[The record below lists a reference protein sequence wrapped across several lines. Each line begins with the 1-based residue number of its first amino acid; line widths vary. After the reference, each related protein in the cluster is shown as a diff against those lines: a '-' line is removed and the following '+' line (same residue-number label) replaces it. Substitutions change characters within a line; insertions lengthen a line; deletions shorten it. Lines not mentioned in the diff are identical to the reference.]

1 MTSPLLSA
9 AAEPAAQPGA
19 QPAAGRR
26 PRVRLTAGGVVSAA
40 WLVLLLL
47 ASLTAPLWEPYPVDD
62 QDPAHTL
69 AGPSA
74 SHWLGTDELGR
85 DVLTRIAA
93 GSWISVGPA
102 LLAVVVAF
110 GIGIPLALV
119 AAEHG
124 RWVERGSSRFAE
136 LLLALPSM
144 VILLAFVGAVG
155 VHPWAI
161 MTVLGVLLSAPVY
174 RIFLGQAQSVR
185 TLLYVDAAR
194 VNGVSSLRVNLRHV
208 LPAMA
213 TTIAVQAAQLFAIGV
228 LIEAGLAFMGFGPSV
243 PSPSWGGL
251 IADASQNVYTDPWLM
266 VPTGVVLAL
275 TVIAANVVA
284 DGVGTGRTR
293 ERASGP
299 RGRKRRP
306 VRPAP
311 ASAAA
316 AGAAADVSQ
325 APTGDVLLDV
335 SDLTVTADEGPD
347 LVTGVSFALRPG
359 KVLGLV
365 GESGCGKTMTAR
377 ALPGLLPDGVAVT
390 GGSVWFAGR
399 DLASLPEQEL
409 RALRGREIALISQEP
424 MVALDPVFSIGYQL
438 TQPIRRFRGDGRNR
452 VGRAEAR
459 RIAAELL
466 GRVGI
471 TDPRRVLRSYPH
483 QLSGGMA
490 QRVCIALALTGSPRL
505 LIADEPTT
513 ALDVTVQ
520 AEILS
525 LLRSLV
531 ETRGLSVLIV
541 SHDLGVVADLCDDVA
556 VMYAGQVVESGT
568 VAEVLGQPVHPYT
581 AALLAANPH
590 VAEGLP
596 VPGRLPSIPG
606 TVPAPA
612 DWPSGCRFAGR
623 CPLATEACALPVPV
637 TPAHGHGTVPSGTVL
652 SGTVLSGPVLSGPV
666 LSGPVLSGTVR
677 CVHPLSSRQEPR
689 PPVDLPVPR
698 PLQPGVTS

>member
-1 MTSPLLSA
+1 MSRVSLPRTA
-9 AAEPAAQPGA
+9 RGVGGA
-19 QPAAGRR
+19 LA
-26 PRVRLTAGGVVSAA
+26 AA
-40 WLVLLLL
+40 WLVVLLL

-124 RWVERGSSRFAE
+124 RWVERGFSRFAE
-136 LLLALPSM
+136 LLLALPSII
-144 VILLAFVGAVG
+144 ILLAFVGAVG

-174 RIFLGQAQSVR
+174 RIFLGQAQSLR
-185 TLLYVDAAR
+185 TRLYVDAAR

-208 LPAMA
+208 LPAML
-213 TTIAVQAAQLFAIGV
+213 TTIAVQAAQLFAVSI

-243 PSPSWGGL
+243 PAPSWGGL
-251 IADASQNVYTDPWLM
+251 IADASQNVYGDPWLM

-275 TVIAANVVA
+275 TVVAANVLA
-284 DGVGTGRTR
+284 DTVQVGAGER
-293 ERASGP
+293 EQAPAAR
-299 RGRKRRP
+299 RRP
-306 VRPAP
+306 VRPAAARLP
-311 ASAAA
+311 SGAAA
-316 AGAAADVSQ
+316 APPDRDPGA
-325 APTGDVLLDV
+325 LLEV
-335 SDLTVTADEGPD
+335 RDLTVSVADGPG
-347 LVTGVSFALRPG
+347 LVTGVSFTLRPG
-359 KVLGLV
+359 AVLGLV

-377 ALPGLLPDGVAVT
+377 ALPGLLPEGVAVT
-390 GGSVWFAGR
+390 GGAVWFSGR
-399 DLASLPEQEL
+399 DLAGLQEKEL
-409 RALRGREIALISQEP
+409 RAIRGREIALISQEP

-438 TQPIRRFRGDGRNR
+438 TQPIRRFRRAGRHR

-466 GRVGI
+466 GQVGI
-471 TDPRRVLRSYPH
+471 VDAKRIMRSYPH

-490 QRVCIALALTGSPRL
+490 QRVCIALALTGSPGL

-531 ETRGLSVLIV
+531 QARGLSVIIV
-541 SHDLGVVADLCDDVA
+541 SHDLGVVADLCDEVA

-568 VAEVLGQPVHPYT
+568 VADVLGRPTHPYT
-581 AALLAANPH
+581 AALLGANPH

-596 VPGRLPSIPG
+596 VPERLPSIPG

-612 DWPSGCRFAGR
+612 DWPAGCRFAGR
-623 CPLATEACALPVPV
+623 CALATEECARPVPA
-637 TPAHGHGTVPSGTVL
+637 TQAHG
-652 SGTVLSGPVLSGPV
+652 
-666 LSGPVLSGTVR
+666 SGTVR
-677 CVHPLSSRQEPR
+677 CVHPLHAPQAPSLLHDP
-689 PPVDLPVPR
+689 PVPR
-698 PLQPGVTS
+698 RVEPGVAS

>member
-1 MTSPLLSA
+1 MTAPSLTPPLNLA
-9 AAEPAAQPGA
+9 GGP
-19 QPAAGRR
+19 PAAGRGR
-26 PRVRLTAGGVVSAA
+26 PRLRAGGALSAA
-40 WLVLLLL
+40 WLVILLL

-62 QDPAHTL
+62 QDSLHTL
-69 AGPSA
+69 AGPSG

-93 GSWISVGPA
+93 GGWISVGPG

-110 GIGIPLALV
+110 GIGIPLALT

-144 VILLAFVGAVG
+144 IILLAFVGAVG
-155 VHPWAI
+155 VHMWAI

-228 LIEAGLAFMGFGPSV
+228 LIEAGLAFMGFGPKV
-243 PSPSWGGL
+243 PTPSWGGL

-266 VPTGVVLAL
+266 VPTGLVLAL
-275 TVIAANVVA
+275 TVIAANVLA
-284 DGVGTGRTR
+284 DSVQTGTGRAGPGQAGLGQAG
-293 ERASGP
+293 RA
-299 RGRKRRP
+299 GR
-306 VRPAP
+306 AP
-311 ASAAA
+311 SAAA
-316 AGAAADVSQ
+316 VTAS
-325 APTGDVLLDV
+325 APPDPDPLLDV
-335 SDLTVTADEGPD
+335 RDLTVAVAGGPG
-347 LVTGVSFALRPG
+347 LVTGVSFSMRRG
-359 KVLGLV
+359 TVLGLV

-377 ALPGLLPDGVAVT
+377 ALPGLLPEGVQVA

-399 DLASLPEQEL
+399 DLAGLPEKEL
-409 RALRGREIALISQEP
+409 RAIRGRDIAMISQEP

-438 TQPIRRFRGDGRNR
+438 TQPIRRFRGVGQHGVDGHR

-459 RIAAELL
+459 RIAAGLL
-466 GRVGI
+466 AQVGI
-471 TDPRRVLRSYPH
+471 TNPRRVLRSYPH

-531 ETRGLSVLIV
+531 RDTGLSVLIV
-541 SHDLGVVADLCDDVA
+541 SHDLGVIADLCDDVA

-568 VAEVLGQPVHPYT
+568 VAAVLGQPSHPYT
-581 AALLAANPH
+581 AALLGANPH
-590 VAEGLP
+590 VSEGLP

-612 DWPSGCRFAGR
+612 DWPAGCRFAGR
-623 CPLATEACALPVPV
+623 CALATAACADPVPA
-637 TPAHGHGTVPSGTVL
+637 TRAHGGGR
-652 SGTVLSGPVLSGPV
+652 
-666 LSGPVLSGTVR
+666 VR
-677 CVHPLSSRQEPR
+677 CIHPLSPWPEPNQA
-689 PPVDLPVPR
+689 DGLPVPR
-698 PLQPGVTS
+698 PVEPGVTS

>member
-1 MTSPLLSA
+1 M
-9 AAEPAAQPGA
+9 
-19 QPAAGRR
+19 RV
-26 PRVRLTAGGVVSAA
+26 PRALRTAGGALSAA
-40 WLVLLLL
+40 WLVFLLL
-47 ASLTAPLWEPYPVDD
+47 ASLTASWWLPYQVDA

-69 AGPSA
+69 AGPSS
-74 SHWLGTDELGR
+74 SHWLGTDDLGR
-85 DVLTRIAA
+85 DVLSRIAA

-110 GIGIPLALV
+110 GIGIPLALL

-124 RWVERGSSRFAE
+124 RWVERGFSRFAE
-136 LLLALPSM
+136 LLLALPSII
-144 VILLAFVGAVG
+144 ILLAFVGAVG

-174 RIFLGQAQSVR
+174 RIFLGQAQSLR
-185 TLLYVDAAR
+185 TRLYVDAAR

-213 TTIAVQAAQLFAIGV
+213 TTIAVQAAQLFAISV

-251 IADASQNVYTDPWLM
+251 IAVASQHVYDDPWLM

-275 TVIAANVVA
+275 TVIAANGLADAVA
-284 DGVGTGRTR
+284 GGR
-293 ERASGP
+293 EREAVTP
-299 RGRKRRP
+299 RRRRA
-306 VRPAP
+306 VAARPAGFAP
-311 ASAAA
+311 A
-316 AGAAADVSQ
+316 
-325 APTGDVLLDV
+325 TGGMLLDV
-335 SDLTVTADEGPD
+335 RDLTVAVGGPD
-347 LVTGVSFALRPG
+347 GPALVTGVSFALPPG
-359 KVLGLV
+359 TVFGLV

-377 ALPGLLPDGVAVT
+377 ALPGLLPEGVEVT

-399 DLASLPEQEL
+399 DLAGLPDKEL
-409 RALRGREIALISQEP
+409 RAIRGREIAVISQEP
-424 MVALDPVFSIGYQL
+424 MVALDPMFSIGYQL
-438 TQPIRRFRGDGRNR
+438 TQPIRRFRG

-466 GRVGI
+466 GQVGI
-471 TDPRRVLRSYPH
+471 VDAGRMLRSYPH

-490 QRVCIALALTGSPRL
+490 QRVCIALALTGSPKL

-525 LLRSLV
+525 LLRALV
-531 ETRGLSVLIV
+531 RTTGLSVIIV
-541 SHDLGVVADLCDDVA
+541 SHDPGVVADLCDEVA

-568 VAEVLGQPVHPYT
+568 VAEVLGQPAHPYT

-596 VPGRLPSIPG
+596 VPERLPSIPG
-606 TVPAPA
+606 TVPAPP
-612 DWPSGCRFAGR
+612 DWPAGCRFASR
-623 CPLATEACALPVPV
+623 CSLATAECAAPVPAI
-637 TPAHGHGTVPSGTVL
+637 PAHSAANHGAGM
-652 SGTVLSGPVLSGPV
+652 
-666 LSGPVLSGTVR
+666 VR
-677 CVHPLSSRQEPR
+677 CVHPLSSPAE
-689 PPVDLPVPR
+689 LPVPHPVER
-698 PLQPGVTS
+698 GVPS

>member
-1 MTSPLLSA
+1 MSRRYLPRTA
-9 AAEPAAQPGA
+9 RGVGGA
-19 QPAAGRR
+19 
-26 PRVRLTAGGVVSAA
+26 LSAA

-62 QDPAHTL
+62 QDPTHTL

-102 LLAVVVAF
+102 MLAVVVAF
-110 GIGIPLALV
+110 GIGIPLALL

-124 RWVERGSSRFAE
+124 RWVERGFSRFAE
-136 LLLALPSM
+136 LLLALPA
-144 VILLAFVGAVG
+144 VIILLAFVGAVG

-161 MTVLGVLLSAPVY
+161 MTVLGVLLSAAVY
-174 RIFLGQAQSVR
+174 RVFLGQAQSLR
-185 TLLYVDAAR
+185 TRLYVDAAR

-208 LPAMA
+208 LPAML
-213 TTIAVQAAQLFAIGV
+213 TTIAVQAAQLFAVSI

-243 PSPSWGGL
+243 PAPSWGGL
-251 IADASQNVYTDPWLM
+251 IADASQSVYTDPWLM

-275 TVIAANVVA
+275 TVIAANVLA
-284 DGVGTGRTR
+284 DAVGGER
-293 ERASGP
+293 ERASGAGP
-299 RGRKRRP
+299 RPRRP
-306 VRPAP
+306 AGPAASGLPSGEAVATDRETGALLEVR
-311 ASAAA
+311 
-316 AGAAADVSQ
+316 
-325 APTGDVLLDV
+325 
-335 SDLTVTADEGPD
+335 DLTVSVADGPG
-347 LVTGVSFALRPG
+347 LVTGVSFALAPG
-359 KVLGLV
+359 AVLGLV

-377 ALPGLLPDGVAVT
+377 AVLGLLPEGVAVT
-390 GGSVWFAGR
+390 GGSVWFADR
-399 DLASLPEQEL
+399 DLAGLPERQL
-409 RALRGREIALISQEP
+409 RAVRGREIALISQEP

-438 TQPIRRFRGDGRNR
+438 IQPIRRFRG
-452 VGRAEAR
+452 VGRAQAR

-466 GRVGI
+466 GQVGI
-471 TDPRRVLRSYPH
+471 VDARRIMRSYPH

-531 ETRGLSVLIV
+531 QARGLSVIIV
-541 SHDLGVVADLCDDVA
+541 SHDLGVVADLCDEVA

-568 VAEVLGQPVHPYT
+568 VAGVLGRPTHPYT
-581 AALLAANPH
+581 SALLGANPH

-596 VPGRLPSIPG
+596 VPERLPSIPG

-612 DWPSGCRFAGR
+612 DWPAGCRFSSR
-623 CPLATEACALPVPV
+623 CPLATDECARPVPA
-637 TPAHGHGTVPSGTVL
+637 TRAHG
-652 SGTVLSGPVLSGPV
+652 
-666 LSGPVLSGTVR
+666 SGTVR
-677 CVHPLSSRQEPR
+677 CVHPLQATQEPR
-689 PPVDLPVPR
+689 ASHDLPVPR
-698 PLQPGVTS
+698 HVEPGVAS

>member
-1 MTSPLLSA
+1 
-9 AAEPAAQPGA
+9 
-19 QPAAGRR
+19 
-26 PRVRLTAGGVVSAA
+26 VRSAGGALSAA

-47 ASLTAPLWEPYPVDD
+47 GSLTAPLWEPYPVDD
-62 QDPAHTL
+62 QNPLHTL
-69 AGPSA
+69 AGPSG
-74 SHWLGTDELGR
+74 SHWLGTDQLGR

-93 GSWISVGPA
+93 GSWISVGPG

-110 GIGIPLALV
+110 GIGIPLALT

-136 LLLALPSM
+136 LLLALPSL

-213 TTIAVQAAQLFAIGV
+213 TTIAVQAAQLFAIGI
-228 LIEAGLAFMGFGPSV
+228 LIEAGLAFLGFGPSV

-251 IADASQNVYTDPWLM
+251 IAEASQSVYTDPWLM
-266 VPTGVVLAL
+266 VPTGLVLAL
-275 TVIAANVVA
+275 TVIAANVLA
-284 DGVGTGRTR
+284 DTVGGERER
-293 ERASGP
+293 ERAAAAR
-299 RGRKRRP
+299 RGKRRP
-306 VRPAP
+306 VRPA
-311 ASAAA
+311 AAA
-316 AGAAADVSQ
+316 EVAGITAAGPVAGTAAAPDPG
-325 APTGDVLLDV
+325 ALLEV
-335 SDLTVTADEGPD
+335 RDLTVAVADGPR
-347 LVTGVSFALRPG
+347 LVTGVSFALRAG
-359 KVLGLV
+359 AVLGLV
-365 GESGCGKTMTAR
+365 GESGCGKTITAR
-377 ALPGLLPDGVAVT
+377 ALPGLLPEGVQVA
-390 GGSVWFAGR
+390 GGAVWFDGR
-399 DLASLPEQEL
+399 DLACLPENQL
-409 RALRGREIALISQEP
+409 RAIRGREIAMISQEP

-438 TQPIRRFRGDGRNR
+438 TQPIRRFRSAGQHGAGGHGAGGHR

-466 GRVGI
+466 AQVGI

-531 ETRGLSVLIV
+531 NTTGLSVLIV
-541 SHDLGVVADLCDDVA
+541 SHDLGVVADICDDVA
-556 VMYAGQVVESGT
+556 VMYAGQVVEAGT
-568 VAEVLGQPVHPYT
+568 VAEVLGRPSHPYT
-581 AALLAANPH
+581 AALLGANPH

-596 VPGRLPSIPG
+596 VPDRLPSIPG

-623 CPLATEACALPVPV
+623 CSLATEECREPVPV
-637 TPAHGHGTVPSGTVL
+637 ARAHGAGS
-652 SGTVLSGPVLSGPV
+652 
-666 LSGPVLSGTVR
+666 VR
-677 CVHPLSSRQEPR
+677 CIHPLSPRHEPL
-689 PPVDLPVPR
+689 PAPALPVPR
-698 PLQPGVTS
+698 PVEPGVTS

>member
-1 MTSPLLSA
+1 M
-9 AAEPAAQPGA
+9 
-19 QPAAGRR
+19 RV
-26 PRVRLTAGGVVSAA
+26 PRALRTAGGVLSAA
-40 WLVLLLL
+40 WLVFLLL
-47 ASLTAPLWEPYPVDD
+47 ASVTASWWLPYQVDA

-69 AGPSA
+69 AGPSS

-85 DVLTRIAA
+85 DVLSRIAA

-102 LLAVVVAF
+102 LLAIVVAF
-110 GIGIPLALV
+110 GIGIPLALL

-124 RWVERGSSRFAE
+124 RWVEHGFSRFAE
-136 LLLALPSM
+136 LLLALPSI

-174 RIFLGQAQSVR
+174 RIFLGQAQSLR
-185 TLLYVDAAR
+185 TRLYVDAAR

-213 TTIAVQAAQLFAIGV
+213 TTIAVQAAQLFAISV

-251 IADASQNVYTDPWLM
+251 IAAASQHVYDDPWLM

-275 TVIAANVVA
+275 TVIAANGLADAVA
-284 DGVGTGRTR
+284 GGR
-293 ERASGP
+293 EREPATP
-299 RGRKRRP
+299 RHRKPRTI
-306 VRPAP
+306 VR
-311 ASAAA
+311 AA
-316 AGAAADVSQ
+316 AGGTHD
-325 APTGDVLLDV
+325 TEGMLLDV
-335 SDLTVTADEGPD
+335 RDLTVAVGGPD
-347 LVTGVSFALRPG
+347 GPALVTGVSFALPPG
-359 KVLGLV
+359 TVLGLV

-377 ALPGLLPDGVAVT
+377 ALPGLLPEGVEVT

-399 DLASLPEQEL
+399 DSAGRDSAGRDLAGLPEKEL
-409 RALRGREIALISQEP
+409 QAIRGREIAVISQEP
-424 MVALDPVFSIGYQL
+424 MVALDPMFSVGYQL
-438 TQPIRRFRGDGRNR
+438 TQPIRRFRG

-466 GRVGI
+466 GQVGI
-471 TDPRRVLRSYPH
+471 VDAGRMLRSYPH

-490 QRVCIALALTGSPRL
+490 QRVCIALALTGSPKL

-525 LLRSLV
+525 LLRALV
-531 ETRGLSVLIV
+531 RTTGLSVIIV
-541 SHDLGVVADLCDDVA
+541 SHDPGVVADLCDEVA

-568 VAEVLGQPVHPYT
+568 VAEVLGQPAHPYT

-596 VPGRLPSIPG
+596 VPERLPSIPG
-606 TVPAPA
+606 TVPAPP
-612 DWPSGCRFAGR
+612 DWPAGCRFASR
-623 CPLATEACALPVPV
+623 CSLATAECAAPVPA
-637 TPAHGHGTVPSGTVL
+637 TPAHGAANHGA
-652 SGTVLSGPVLSGPV
+652 
-666 LSGPVLSGTVR
+666 GTVR
-677 CVHPLSSRQEPR
+677 CVHPLSSPAE
-689 PPVDLPVPR
+689 LPVPHPVER
-698 PLQPGVTS
+698 GVPS

>member
-1 MTSPLLSA
+1 MTFPSPLQASA
-9 AAEPAAQPGA
+9 PAGPPATAARRRRWFPRTARGVGGA
-19 QPAAGRR
+19 
-26 PRVRLTAGGVVSAA
+26 LSAA

-62 QDPAHTL
+62 QDPTHTL

-102 LLAVVVAF
+102 MLAVVVAF
-110 GIGIPLALV
+110 GIGIPLALL

-124 RWVERGSSRFAE
+124 RWVERGFSRFAE
-136 LLLALPSM
+136 LLLALPA
-144 VILLAFVGAVG
+144 VIILLAFVGAVG

-161 MTVLGVLLSAPVY
+161 MTVLGVLLSAAVY
-174 RIFLGQAQSVR
+174 RVFLGQAQSLR
-185 TLLYVDAAR
+185 TRLYVDAAR

-208 LPAMA
+208 LPAML
-213 TTIAVQAAQLFAIGV
+213 TTIAVQAAQLFAVSI

-243 PSPSWGGL
+243 PAPSWGGL
-251 IADASQNVYTDPWLM
+251 IADASQSVYADPWLM

-275 TVIAANVVA
+275 TVIAANVLA
-284 DGVGTGRTR
+284 DTVGGER
-293 ERASGP
+293 ERASGA
-299 RGRKRRP
+299 GRRP
-306 VRPAP
+306 RHPVAP
-311 ASAAA
+311 AASGEPSGGVAAPA
-316 AGAAADVSQ
+316 RDAD
-325 APTGDVLLDV
+325 ALLEV
-335 SDLTVTADEGPD
+335 RDLTVSVADGPG
-347 LVTGVSFALRPG
+347 LVTGVSFALGPG
-359 KVLGLV
+359 SVLGLV

-377 ALPGLLPDGVAVT
+377 ALLGLLPEGVAVT
-390 GGSVWFAGR
+390 GGSVWFADR
-399 DLASLPEQEL
+399 DLAALPERQL
-409 RALRGREIALISQEP
+409 RAIRGREIALISQEP

-438 TQPIRRFRGDGRNR
+438 TQPIRRFRG
-452 VGRAEAR
+452 VGRAQAR

-466 GRVGI
+466 GQVGI
-471 TDPRRVLRSYPH
+471 VDARRILRSYPH

-531 ETRGLSVLIV
+531 QARGLSVILV
-541 SHDLGVVADLCDDVA
+541 SHDLGVIADLCDEVA

-568 VAEVLGQPVHPYT
+568 VTNVLGRPTHPYT
-581 AALLAANPH
+581 AALLGANPH
-590 VAEGLP
+590 VADGLP
-596 VPGRLPSIPG
+596 VPERLPSIPG

-612 DWPSGCRFAGR
+612 DWPAGCRFAGR
-623 CPLATEACALPVPV
+623 CSLATDACAQPVPA
-637 TPAHGHGTVPSGTVL
+637 TRAHG
-652 SGTVLSGPVLSGPV
+652 
-666 LSGPVLSGTVR
+666 SGTVR
-677 CVHPLSSRQEPR
+677 CVHPLRSPQELGSPQR
-689 PPVDLPVPR
+689 LPVPR
-698 PLQPGVTS
+698 PVEPGVA

>member
-1 MTSPLLSA
+1 MSA
-9 AAEPAAQPGA
+9 PSLTPALPTAGP
-19 QPAAGRR
+19 PAAGRR
-26 PRVRLTAGGVVSAA
+26 RRPRLGAGGALAAA
-40 WLVLLLL
+40 WLVILLL
-47 ASLTAPLWEPYPVDD
+47 ASLTAPLWEPYPADD
-62 QDPAHTL
+62 QDSLHTL
-69 AGPSA
+69 AGPSG

-93 GSWISVGPA
+93 GGWISVGPG

-110 GIGIPLALV
+110 GIGIPLALT

-136 LLLALPSM
+136 LLLALPS
-144 VILLAFVGAVG
+144 VIILLAFVGAVG

-228 LIEAGLAFMGFGPSV
+228 LIEAGLAFLGFGPKV
-243 PSPSWGGL
+243 PTPSWGGL

-266 VPTGVVLAL
+266 VPTGLVLAL
-275 TVIAANVVA
+275 TVIAANVLA
-284 DGVGTGRTR
+284 DTVGGERER
-293 ERASGP
+293 ERAAAAR
-299 RGRKRRP
+299 RGKRRSD
-306 VRPAP
+306 RP
-311 ASAAA
+311 AA
-316 AGAAADVSQ
+316 AGGVAAAGPAVDPVAS
-325 APTGDVLLDV
+325 PDPDVLLDV
-335 SDLTVTADEGPD
+335 RDLTVAVADGPG
-347 LVTGVSFALRPG
+347 LVTGVSFSMRPG
-359 KVLGLV
+359 TVLGLV

-377 ALPGLLPDGVAVT
+377 ALPGLLPDGVEVT
-390 GGSVWFAGR
+390 GGSVWYAGR
-399 DLASLPEQEL
+399 DLAGLPEHRL
-409 RALRGREIALISQEP
+409 RAIRGREIAMISQEP

-438 TQPIRRFRGDGRNR
+438 TQPIRRFRGA
-452 VGRAEAR
+452 GRAEAR
-459 RIAAELL
+459 RVAADLL
-466 GRVGI
+466 GQVGI

-490 QRVCIALALTGSPRL
+490 QRVCIALALTGAPRL

-531 ETRGLSVLIV
+531 RDTGLSVLIV
-541 SHDLGVVADLCDDVA
+541 SHDLGVIADMCDDVA
-556 VMYAGQVVESGT
+556 VMYAGQVVEAGT
-568 VAEVLGQPVHPYT
+568 VTDVLGQPSHPYT
-581 AALLAANPH
+581 AALLGANPH

-596 VPGRLPSIPG
+596 VPDRLPSIPG

-623 CPLATEACALPVPV
+623 CALATAACADPVPA
-637 TPAHGHGTVPSGTVL
+637 TRAHGA
-652 SGTVLSGPVLSGPV
+652 GPVLTGM
-666 LSGPVLSGTVR
+666 VR
-677 CVHPLSSRQEPR
+677 CIHPLSPRQEP
-689 PPVDLPVPR
+689 DQAHGWPVPR
-698 PLQPGVTS
+698 PVEPGVTS